1 MQLKQE
7 KKQLETQTNELKLDQ
22 DKLAQANAGLQQ
34 QAMALEEQN
43 EQLATQADELKARQ
57 EMLLRKLPPLEQ
69 PI

>member
-43 EQLATQADELKARQ
+43 EQLATQEIGRAHV
-57 EMLLRKLPPLEQ
+57 
-69 PI
+69 